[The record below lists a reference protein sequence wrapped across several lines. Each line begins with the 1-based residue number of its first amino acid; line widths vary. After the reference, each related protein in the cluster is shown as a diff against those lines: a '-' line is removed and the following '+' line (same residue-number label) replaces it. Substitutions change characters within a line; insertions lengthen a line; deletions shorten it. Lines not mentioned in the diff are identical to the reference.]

1 MPLFTSYLHTA
12 VTFFYTVQLQIK
24 DYLLFPNWW
33 QHFLGLII
41 ACKAMDATLNQN
53 QAKLAIFVLEQWFVC
68 QNITVKSL
76 CC

>member
-1 MPLFTSYLHTA
+1 
-12 VTFFYTVQLQIK
+12 
-24 DYLLFPNWW
+24 
-33 QHFLGLII
+33 
-41 ACKAMDATLNQN
+41 MDATLNQN